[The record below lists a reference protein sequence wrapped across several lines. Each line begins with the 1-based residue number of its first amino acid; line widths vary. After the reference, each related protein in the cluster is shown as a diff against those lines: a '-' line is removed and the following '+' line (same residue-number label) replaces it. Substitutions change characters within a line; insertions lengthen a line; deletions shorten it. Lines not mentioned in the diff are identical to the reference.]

1 MTNPLWSNIFNRK
14 KKTDSHVQLTLKQVP
29 VFDGLS
35 SRNLTAI
42 EDIVHER
49 HFVKDEVIFQEGTP
63 GLGMYIILNG
73 SVSISGL
80 TSDNKPVEYA
90 KLGQGDF
97 FGEVSLIDESD
108 RSATAIAATDCHLM
122 AFFKVELMDILTHS
136 PKLGNKILLN
146 LARVISTRL
155 KKTNQALQLKTN
167 MEN

>member
-1 MTNPLWSNIFNRK
+1 MKNPLWSNIFK
-14 KKTDSHVQLTLKQVP
+14 KKKPTDSHIQLTLKQVP

-35 SRNLTAI
+35 TRNLTAI

-49 HFVKDEVIFQEGTP
+49 HFVKDEIIFKESTP
-63 GLGMYIILNG
+63 GLGMYIILKGN
-73 SVSISGL
+73 VSITGV
-80 TSDNKPVEYA
+80 TSDNKSVEYA

-108 RSATAIAATDCHLM
+108 RSATAIAGSDCHLM

-155 KKTNQALQLKTN
+155 KTTNLALQKKS
-167 MEN
+167 EIKD